1 MQTNVWLL
9 ASWGGVDRRLVV
21 IRHWQVTTQ
30 AYFGRHRT
38 RIEPIPR
45 LSFTAA
51 LKKKKQQQN
60 TAGCSILSRC
70 KHMSG
75 FLRRGG
81 GGWPKIGRNSSLAS
95 HNSSLFGRHRTRI
108 EPRPRPSFTAAL
120 KIKNKNKILPRVP
133 CF

>member
-21 IRHWQVTTQ
+21 IRHLASHNSSLFWSTPH
-30 AYFGRHRT
+30 AYRANTPSLLHRG
-38 RIEPIPR
+38 
-45 LSFTAA
+45 
-51 LKKKKQQQN
+51 LKKEKTTTKYCWVLNPFKMQ
-60 TAGCSILSRC
+60 AHVWLLASW
-70 KHMSG
+70 
-75 FLRRGG
+75 G
-81 GGWPKIGRNSSLAS
+81 GGWPKIGCNSSLAS